1 MSSSSRSSSGSAP
14 LNPHPQTAHPQPKF
28 PEQSQEPTGSEAE
41 MNPAPDYGEKSYVG
55 HDRLKDHICVV
66 TGGDSGIG
74 RAVCLAFAREGAHI
88 VCGFYSHDEDAK
100 VTERIV
106 KEAGRECLLVK
117 ADLSEDAEC
126 KRLVEEAVAKFGR
139 IDVLVN
145 NAAYQ
150 GEMVESVTMLD
161 RGRIEKTFK
170 TNIFSMF
177 SLVRYALPHMKE
189 GSNIINT
196 GSVQAYHPSAI
207 ILDYACTKGA
217 IVSFTK
223 GLAEELIDKGIRV
236 NCVAPGPVWTPLVV
250 SSFPKEK
257 NAEFGLHY
265 PYKRPAQ
272 PVELAGAY
280 VFLASQEARYVSAE
294 ILSCTGAKPT
304 A

>member
-1 MSSSSRSSSGSAP
+1 MFSSRISTDSAA

-41 MNPAPDYGEKSYVG
+41 MTPAPDFGEKSYVG

-74 RAVCLAFAREGAHI
+74 RAVCLAFAREGANV
-88 VCGFYSHDEDAK
+88 VCGYYQHDQDAK
-100 VTERIV
+100 VTERVV
-106 KEAGRECLLVK
+106 KESGRECLLVK
-117 ADLSEDAEC
+117 ADLSEDSEC
-126 KRLVEEAVAKFGR
+126 KRLVDAAVAKFGR

-150 GEMVESVTMLD
+150 RQMVEDVTMLD
-161 RGRIEKTFK
+161 RERVEKTFK
-170 TNIFSMF
+170 TNILSMF
-177 SLVRYALPHMKE
+177 SIVRYALPHMKE

-196 GSVQAYHPSAI
+196 GSVQAYHPSAT

-223 GLAEELIDKGIRV
+223 GLAQQLIDKGIRV

-257 NAEFGLHY
+257 NAEFGSQY

-272 PVELAGAY
+272 PVEMAGAY
-280 VFLASQEARYVSAE
+280 VFLASQEARYVSGE
-294 ILSCTGAKPT
+294 ILSATGGKPT